1 MKIAIGCDEA
11 AFALKETIKDFVA
24 KLNHEITDFG
34 TYNAKDTVLYPD
46 VGIAVAESVRD
57 HSCERGI
64 LICGTGIGMSI
75 SANKVESIRAAVCH
89 DIYSTRRSIL
99 SNDCQVLCM
108 GARVIGVETAKS
120 MVEEWLNLRFT
131 AGPSSDK
138 IDRICEY
145 ENNRNHIQ

>member
-11 AFALKETIKDFVA
+11 AFTLKEILKDYVG
-24 KLNHEITDFG
+24 KLGHDVTDFG
-34 TYNAKDTVLYPD
+34 TYNDKDTVLYPD
-46 VGIAVAESVRD
+46 VGIKVAESVRD
-57 HSCERGI
+57 HLCERAI

-99 SNDCQVLCM
+99 SNDCQILCM

-120 MVEEWLNLRFT
+120 IIEEWLKLTFS

-138 IDRICEY
+138 IDRISEY
-145 ENNRNHIQ
+145 EHNKNKCQ